1 MFGAPSLPPTTNM
14 TLNMLFK
21 LILFLRTLKLKTLT
35 PYLQNYY
42 THYIRRIRSVQVIL
56 GTQSSVS
63 QTLPFITGNISTV
76 HIQCALCTVQDIS
89 QNHLIQ
95 SLLKS
100 CVTGSVI
107 PMLWITDV
115 DTDIHRALCLY
126 QYDSNINSKTPKCS
140 FGLPNMSHF
149 HSIILL
155 KFKTKYICL
164 LFVYW

>member
-14 TLNMLFK
+14 ILNMLLK

-35 PYLQNYY
+35 PYLENYY
-42 THYIRRIRSVQVIL
+42 THYMRRIRSAQIIL
-56 GTQSSVS
+56 GTSSSVS
-63 QTLPFITGNISTV
+63 QSSPFITGNISTV
-76 HIQCALCTVQDIS
+76 HIQCALCTVQGIS

-100 CVTGSVI
+100 YVIGNAI

-115 DTDIHRALCLY
+115 ETDMHRATCLY
-126 QYDSNINSKTPKCS
+126 QYDSKINSKTPKCS

-149 HSIILL
+149 HSTILM

>member
-42 THYIRRIRSVQVIL
+42 THYIRRIRSAQIIL

-100 CVTGSVI
+100 CVTGNVI

-115 DTDIHRALCLY
+115 ETDIHRALCLY